1 MNGRGQCCL
10 FVEKQFLVT
19 LGFSDFSD
27 FSASFRTKRRSPEGL
42 GHPERGLQKTEMV
55 KPVKHRKDQKT
66 SVTCVSHCLGM
77 VPLHPFALIF
87 SVALSVALHW
97 SSFFFLLRSKVVED
111 LLQTGPRPIWLSKSF
126 ECFGF
131 ETATKRLRGKQV
143 EYHCN
148 ISCIILPLSHLKSI
162 LTCDV
167 RRCTRSNPWTPV
179 TVYVF

>member
-1 MNGRGQCCL
+1 MQVSEPSADLLKGSAIPKEACKRLRWWNRWNTEKIRKLLWPAVKL
-10 FVEKQFLVT
+10 FHT
-19 LGFSDFSD
+19 
-27 FSASFRTKRRSPEGL
+27 
-42 GHPERGLQKTEMV
+42 V
-55 KPVKHRKDQKT
+55 K
-66 SVTCVSHCLGM
+66 LGM